1 MAWMDN
7 MIDIDLDLNK
17 KSDLEQ
23 LVPHKGKMFLL
34 DRVKNCDLDTI
45 TIQTQVD
52 INESCMFYDENL
64 GGVPVWISF
73 EYMAQSISLMSG
85 IFGRSHNEPPKVG
98 FIMSVSSFNSHV
110 PVFKKGD
117 VITLKVHQTIRMDAA
132 VTFEGQAYIG
142 DCENGIL
149 AADGVLNTVEVP
161 DPQKSLGL

>member
-1 MAWMDN
+1 MLE
-7 MIDIDLDLNK
+7 IDLDLNK

-34 DRVKNCDLDTI
+34 DRVKKYDLETI
-45 TIQTQVD
+45 TIETQVD
-52 INESCMFYDENL
+52 IDESNLFYDEKL

-85 IFGRSHNEPPKVG
+85 IFGRAHNESPKVG
-98 FIMSVSSFNSHV
+98 FIMSVTSFNSHV

-117 VITLKVHQTIRMDAA
+117 VVTLRVHQTIRMDMA
-132 VTFEGQAYIG
+132 VTFEGTAFVG
-142 DCENGIL
+142 DCETGIL
-149 AADGVLNTVEVP
+149 AADGTLNTVEVP

>member
-1 MAWMDN
+1 MKE
-7 MIDIDLDLNK
+7 IDLDLSK
-17 KSDLEQ
+17 KSVIEQ

-34 DRVKNCDLDTI
+34 DRVKKYDLETI
-45 TIQTQVD
+45 TIETQVD
-52 INESCMFYDENL
+52 INENCLFYDENL

-85 IFGRSHNEPPKVG
+85 IFGRAHDEAPKVG

-132 VTFEGQAYIG
+132 VTFEGKAFIG
-142 DCENGIL
+142 DAETGIL